1 MPLAAS
7 SPSTPE
13 DAALA
18 TLLKKLK
25 NTPVGSDLKERDLQ
39 AVYDYLITKDPQPE
53 HWFCEAAPY
62 TLIQEAASFTLR
74 LHAYIGEQA
83 KKWKTALAKIVGA
96 CSACARGME
105 DGLLDCQVTY
115 ALQPDRMACLNS
127 SPYSLY

>member
-1 MPLAAS
+1 MHLAAP
-7 SPSTPE
+7 SPSTSE

-18 TLLKKLK
+18 TLLGKLK

-62 TLIQEAASFTLR
+62 TLVPEAASFALR
-74 LHAYIGEQA
+74 LHAYNGEQA
-83 KKWKTALAKIVGA
+83 KKWKTALAKIVSV

-105 DGLLDCQVTY
+105 DRLLDCQVTY
-115 ALQPDRMACLNS
+115 ALTPD
-127 SPYSLY
+127 